1 MELDSWETSSPSC
14 LLYYNNIFIR
24 DFSGIDAAIKLR
36 PREDELHELGPDFQ
50 SRWKDYF
57 ANKPDKPIS
66 WMMGASRCV
75 FSLIVIKVIK

>member
-1 MELDSWETSSPSC
+1 MELDSWGTSSPSY
-14 LLYYNNIFIR
+14 LLHYNNIFMC

-36 PREDELHELGPDFQ
+36 PREDELRELGPDFQ

-66 WMMGASRCV
+66 WMMGASRYV
-75 FSLIVIKVIK
+75 FPLL